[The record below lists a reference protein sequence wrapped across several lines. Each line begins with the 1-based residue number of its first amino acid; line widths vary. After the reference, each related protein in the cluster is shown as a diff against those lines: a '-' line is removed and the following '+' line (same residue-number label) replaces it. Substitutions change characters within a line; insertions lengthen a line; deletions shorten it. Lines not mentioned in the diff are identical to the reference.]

1 MIFSNKYLQKLS
13 KKNELNSVGLAHIP
27 ANKIPSKGQ
36 TDSKTLE
43 KTKPKAV
50 TTPTAA
56 AATTATK
63 PTAAAATTAAKPAA
77 AKPAIKAVKP
87 KLKPRGV
94 PAQKKASVDGI
105 PTHLAAAHDRQV
117 KNDYSYMSNTG
128 RKLIDRNA
136 KHEDK
141 LLNRE
146 FNVCKAK
153 QLHAAKDGKWMTAK
167 DLGASYGILPT
178 TLSRLSKE
186 GIVLSQRSGT
196 RTVLYSETTVQAF
209 LNSNV

>member
-1 MIFSNKYLQKLS
+1 MIFSNKYLSKLS
-13 KKNELNSVGLAHIP
+13 KKGTLNSIGLAHIP
-27 ANKIPSKGQ
+27 ATQIPSKGQ

-43 KTKPKAV
+43 KTSKPKAV

-56 AATTATK
+56 K
-63 PTAAAATTAAKPAA
+63 PAAAAATPAKPAA
-77 AKPAIKAVKP
+77 AKPAAAKP

-105 PTHLAAAHDRQV
+105 PTHLAAANARQV
-117 KNDYSYMSNTG
+117 KNDYSYRSDTG

-136 KHEDK
+136 KHADM

-146 FNVCKAK
+146 FNACKAK
-153 QLHAAKDGKWMTAK
+153 ELHNAKDGEWKTAAMLK
-167 DLGASYGILPT
+167 ESYGILPT
-178 TLSRLSKE
+178 TLSRLSKD
-186 GIVLSQRSGT
+186 GIILSQRSGV
-196 RTVLYSETTVQAF
+196 RTVLYSEATVQAF